1 MSLYSLTAHG
11 KSQINKTAAFCE
23 ILEQQLPNP
32 DTPIKE
38 LLDHFDLVIQQA
50 SPSITKQAL
59 SNAHGDWYEWLLA
72 IQAWNYHVETPSSFL
87 AINLPNINQFDV
99 GRLYTDELYNFI
111 LDLRQKVTVAS
122 AVSLITSN
130 PDFVI
135 IDTANI
141 HLPNH
146 FNEKIITI
154 DQSSILMI
162 QQAYQ
167 HVEKKCDFND
177 IVGFLSVKTSFRS
190 DRRLQIPHEGS
201 LMKAL
206 YTHLQTRKWILSP
219 KGLKYYAAA
228 TEVGTE
234 DKNALKTVATHSI
247 TTVHSIPQA
256 AVDEVFTINSLN
268 QAVAVYRQILHEV
281 EAL

>member
-1 MSLYSLTAHG
+1 MSLYSLTTQG
-11 KSQINKTAAFCE
+11 KSQINKIDAFCE

-38 LLDHFDLVIQQA
+38 LLDHFDFVIQQT

-72 IQAWNYHVETPSSFL
+72 IQAWNYHVENPNSFL
-87 AINLPNINQFDV
+87 IINLPNINQFDV
-99 GRLYTDELYNFI
+99 GQLYIDELYNFI
-111 LDLRQKVTVAS
+111 LDLRQKVIEAS

-135 IDTANI
+135 INASNI
-141 HLPNH
+141 LLPAH

-154 DQSSILMI
+154 NQDSISKI
-162 QQAYQ
+162 QKAYQ
-167 HVEKKCDFND
+167 DIVGKCDFDD
-177 IVGFLSVKTSFRS
+177 IVGYLAVKTSFRS

-206 YTHLQTRKWILSP
+206 YTHLQTRKWILLP

-228 TEVGTE
+228 TVVGAE
-234 DKNALKTVATHSI
+234 DRNALKTVATHSI
-247 TTVHSIPQA
+247 TSVHNIPQA
-256 AVDEVFTINSLN
+256 AVDEVFEINSLN
-268 QAVAVYRQILHEV
+268 QAESVFQQILHSVEV
-281 EAL
+281 L